1 MLKTVSTQLALAS
14 DTLPEV
20 LAKGNTTGGADL
32 AVSSGDDITLADNSK
47 VIFGAGSDLS
57 IYSDGA
63 TGQVT
68 GSVNVTG
75 AGAFGSEIKVTGG
88 ALPGA
93 TAGLFTVSGLSTGK
107 LTGSGASKASSITTY
122 YDDTYIEIVAGVS
135 AGYMSGISL
144 GGRGYAGTGADA
156 ITLSPRGV
164 PALTL
169 AGATGAATFAGT
181 VASAGLTSSG
191 QIATNVGAAVTSFSS
206 TCGAGDQTAT
216 NLRLQSGRA
225 DVFYHMQAFSANTTE
240 AFRIEASGNVKNTN
254 NSYGALSDEKL
265 KENISDASPK
275 LDDLMQVRVRNYN
288 LIGETQKQIGVV
300 AQELELVF
308 PSIVDET
315 EDRDVDGNFLGTTTK
330 GVKYSVFVPM
340 LIKGMQEQQAI
351 IEALTARIEA
361 LETLN

>member
-20 LAKGNTTGGADL
+20 LAKGNTTGGTDL

-164 PALTL
+164 PALTH
-169 AGATGAATFAGT
+169 AGATGAATFSDNIIIGTSGKGIDFSATAGT
-181 VASAGLTSSG
+181 GTSELLDDYEEGTWTPAIGGDATYTTQTGRYTKVGRVVYFLCDITINIRGTGSASAISGLPFTAVGNNPCFAGYFSGLAASVVSISPFLGVTSINLYGLTAA
-191 QIATNVGAAVTSFSS
+191 ATT
-206 TCGAGDQTAT
+206 
-216 NLRLQSGRA
+216 
-225 DVFYHMQAFSANTTE
+225 
-240 AFRIEASGNVKNTN
+240 ASG
-254 NSYGALSDEKL
+254 L
-265 KENISDASPK
+265 
-275 LDDLMQVRVRNYN
+275 N
-288 LIGETQKQIGVV
+288 LLG
-300 AQELELVF
+300 
-308 PSIVDET
+308 
-315 EDRDVDGNFLGTTTK
+315 DG
-330 GVKYSVFVPM
+330 
-340 LIKGMQEQQAI
+340 
-351 IEALTARIEA
+351 ARIMLSGFYEV
-361 LETLN
+361 